1 MVTTLRIHKVE
12 PDSFRHRI
20 LARPSSYVPPI
31 LWKPEILDDIDCD
44 VLPNISKDKSNYTT
58 NPTTKDSHVGYTPTP
73 LSILARNCRRDE
85 TSRQLFGST
94 IHSYRS
100 VLKSSG
106 YSTPHLYLDGKS
118 VAPTTPH
125 YLYRSTTTSRPIL
138 AYVDKNWLWSKR
150 NHFNCRRRLSSVA
163 LKIAHGISE
172 SMTKLDFD
180 PYIACLLISMAQDSC
195 SFTSD
200 DEIPVHVF
208 SPSTDKK
215 SFTQH
220 SSNISRQYLQ
230 KWEKSY
236 EFSSC
241 RLTITR
247 KTLTLNQLYIFLEEF
262 REKEKSNA
270 CSSEALVSSKKRKVK
285 SDMTDG
291 ADKSSTVK
299 RVRH

>member
-12 PDSFRHRI
+12 PGSFRQRI
-20 LARPSSYVPPI
+20 LARPSSYAPPI
-31 LWKPEILDDIDCD
+31 LWKPETLDDIDCD
-44 VLPNISKDKSNYTT
+44 VLPNISEDKSNYTT
-58 NPTTKDSHVGYTPTP
+58 NPTTEDSHARNTP
-73 LSILARNCRRDE
+73 SIVARNCRRDE
-85 TSRQLFGST
+85 TSRQLFGSLLL
-94 IHSYRS
+94 SYRS
-100 VLKSSG
+100 ALKSSG
-106 YSTPHLYLDGKS
+106 YSTPRLYLDGKP
-118 VAPTTPH
+118 VAPTAPH
-125 YLYRSTTTSRPIL
+125 FLYRSTTTSRPIL

-150 NHFNCRRRLSSVA
+150 DQFNYRRRLSLVA

-195 SFTSD
+195 SMTSD

-208 SPSTDKK
+208 SPSADNK

-236 EFSSC
+236 KFSSC

-247 KTLTLNQLYIFLEEF
+247 KNLTFDQLYIFLQEF
-262 REKEKSNA
+262 SEKEA
-270 CSSEALVSSKKRKVK
+270 PIVRSSETLVSSKKRKVK
-285 SDMTDG
+285 SDMIDG
-291 ADKSSTVK
+291 VDKLSMVK
-299 RVRH
+299 RIRY